1 MTSNTTRCGVCLE
14 ECGEKNVA
22 ITECGHKTHLN
33 CFIQVLSTQDNCIY
47 CRKQLNLRK
56 APPTPDPFV
65 ERHSMWVQQPNQNNF
80 NLSDTILTAFI
91 TILMYGMLVCS
102 VIHWF
107 NNSH

>member
-1 MTSNTTRCGVCLE
+1 MTSTRCGVCLE

-56 APPTPDPFV
+56 PPTTDPFI
-65 ERHSMWVQQPNQNNF
+65 ERHSMWVQTNF
-80 NLSDTILTAFI
+80 DLGNTILTAFT
-91 TILMYGMLVCS
+91 TILIYGTLAYSLTV
-102 VIHWF
+102 WY
-107 NNSH
+107 NNL

>member
-1 MTSNTTRCGVCLE
+1 MTSRCGVCLE
-14 ECGEKNVA
+14 DCGENNTA

-33 CFIQVLSTQDNCIY
+33 CFVKVLSTSDNCIY

-56 APPTPDPFV
+56 NTTNDPFI
-65 ERHSMWVQQPNQNNF
+65 ERHSIWIQGNQNNF

-91 TILMYGMLVCS
+91 TILIYGTLVYA

-107 NNSH
+107 NVTH